1 MRRSVSIRFA
11 TVILAIAMAMPV
23 MAAPRDDSAID
34 RFDRAISRFIDRVTH
49 TIFDLTD
56 LLTTPK

>member
-1 MRRSVSIRFA
+1 MSLPA
-11 TVILAIAMAMPV
+11 
-23 MAAPRDDSAID
+23 MAAPRDDSPMD
-34 RFDRAISRFIDRVTH
+34 RFDRAISRFVDRVTH

>member
-1 MRRSVSIRFA
+1 MCRSVSIRFA
-11 TVILAIAMAMPV
+11 TVLLAVTMAVPV
-23 MAAPRDDSAID
+23 MAAPRDDSPID
-34 RFDRAISRFIDRVTH
+34 RFDRAISRFVDRVTH